1 AGKTVPYT
9 VSEEK
14 DFGSQTILTNS
25 DDQSIRIVLNDRV
38 TTAKVKEALSK
49 ALSLRGKMADT
60 QRELQQL
67 ERQLKVITD
76 DQDRLR
82 KNLREMPKEAAA
94 YQRYLQK
101 FDDQET
107 EIEKLQK
114 QVKELQDE
122 EHARRKD
129 YEAYLANLSV
139 E

>member
-1 AGKTVPYT
+1 
-9 VSEEK
+9 
-14 DFGSQTILTNS
+14 
-25 DDQSIRIVLNDRV
+25 
-38 TTAKVKEALSK
+38 
-49 ALSLRGKMADT
+49 KMADT

-94 YQRYLQK
+94 YQRYLKK

-114 QVKELQDE
+114 QVKDLQDE

-129 YEAYLANLSV
+129 YETFLANLSV